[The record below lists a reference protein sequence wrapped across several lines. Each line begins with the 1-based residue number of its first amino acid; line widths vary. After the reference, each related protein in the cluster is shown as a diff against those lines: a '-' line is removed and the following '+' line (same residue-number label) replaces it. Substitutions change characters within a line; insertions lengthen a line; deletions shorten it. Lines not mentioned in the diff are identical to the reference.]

1 MASLGALATMM
12 RDLYSNPVPVLDP
25 LQMELDQQR
34 VRAGRRGE
42 ETGLVELQRLRE
54 EEQARQL
61 VLDAYRRDPRLLTEQ
76 YGLGQPGPP
85 GPPGQPQ
92 SPLMSLGGPG
102 AGAITQQTMRPPDQ
116 VMGTPGVSTT
126 QQVPTYPDLSQ
137 FATGQSPSQPQP
149 TLAGLQ
155 RQPQGFDLDAL
166 TRQNP
171 QAAMMLMAR
180 QQQAQEQQLTLRT
193 NILKGRMNAYA
204 FASQLLTGVTDQA
217 SLDQAR
223 AQIATFD
230 QGMAAD
236 IPQTFTTKEALQ
248 PLIQRGTDI
257 KGYAEAQY
265 KQAQARQL
273 DAKIQTQERIRLFRE
288 GLGRDEEPA
297 GPPGEA
303 APPAGTTATAAPV
316 SEAFRT
322 KTAAIEQR
330 LGMQKGDLLRI
341 MDFETG
347 GTFSP
352 AQRNQAGSGAT
363 GLIQF
368 MPDTAKALGTTTEA
382 LAAMSPEQQLD
393 MVEKY
398 LSKYKGR
405 IGSLEDAYMAV
416 LYPEAIGKGGGYRL
430 FTEGTKAYEQNAA
443 LDTDKK
449 GYVTVDDAVRAV
461 QRRGGARPAGTTTAQ
476 VSAASSPEMARLDRQ
491 IRRNEQI
498 YRLYE
503 EDPETYK
510 DAMTELRQSTQNLEQ
525 RKKVL
530 EDRAIAERH
539 RQEPSPARIAEQEA
553 GRALAPIE
561 RTMAESLS
569 TNKSIYN
576 SIGKMESVMRE
587 GAPDLPADF
596 VSLVAEDAPG
606 IRDALERDDPK
617 LTGMLQQW
625 YTKLSAAS
633 KNDPRVNRF
642 LSALAQIR
650 DLVIF
655 ERSGGSVTGNELTR
669 ATGAFLGSL
678 PNVNQAFSL
687 FMQNLANVK
696 ETVTDRLVTMGASV
710 RPLSGGKAVY
720 GGLPREVR
728 ERIEAY
734 ERGEEYTPKRT
745 AQAAPVQGRGR
756 VAGPVRQVD

>member
-1 MASLGALATMM
+1 MATLSVLGSLMSQLGSTAMPQYDPLEVARQQNFVQGGRVNNQTALLQLQDLQRQQQTAERVREMYRQNPTLLFGGGDPLAQSPLASLGAGGAMT
-12 RDLYSNPVPVLDP
+12 
-25 LQMELDQQR
+25 QQ
-34 VRAGRRGE
+34 AFG
-42 ETGLVELQRLRE
+42 
-54 EEQARQL
+54 
-61 VLDAYRRDPRLLTEQ
+61 
-76 YGLGQPGPP
+76 PG
-85 GPPGQPQ
+85 
-92 SPLMSLGGPG
+92 G
-102 AGAITQQTMRPPDQ
+102 AGA
-116 VMGTPGVSTT
+116 T
-126 QQVPTYPDLSQ
+126 QQVPGYPDMSRFAGVSPQSGGPMPPGMAQQ
-137 FATGQSPSQPQP
+137 FMPTVTPAQSTLGALSQPQGNP
-149 TLAGLQ
+149 LVALA
-155 RQPQGFDLDAL
+155 RTDPDAA
-166 TRQNP
+166 
-171 QAAMMLMAR
+171 QAIYQR
-180 QQQAQEQQLTLRT
+180 QQQMQEWRQQQDLNRLTMG
-193 NILKGRMNAYA
+193 LKVAEFVANE
-204 FASQLLTGVTDQA
+204 FQGVTDQA
-217 SLDQAR
+217 SLEQAR
-223 AQIATFD
+223 ERVARVHPQAAAALPQWYTKEGVAAVVQRGMTAKDNAEARLKNAQA
-230 QGMAAD
+230 
-236 IPQTFTTKEALQ
+236 QTFETAQTLLPETLKALQ
-248 PLIQRGTDI
+248 GVTQPGT
-257 KGYAEAQY
+257 EPTPPPP
-265 KQAQARQL
+265 QAS
-273 DAKIQTQERIRLFRE
+273 T
-288 GLGRDEEPA
+288 PA
-297 GPPGEA
+297 
-303 APPAGTTATAAPV
+303 TTATLSP
-316 SEAFRT
+316 AFRT
-322 KTAAIEQR
+322 KTGDIETR
-330 LGMQKGDLLRI
+330 LGMQSGDLLRI

-347 GTFSP
+347 GTFNP
-352 AQRNQAGSGAT
+352 AEPNKAGSGAT

-382 LAAMSPEQQLD
+382 LAKMSPEQQLD
-393 MVEKY
+393 YVEKY
-398 LSKYKGR
+398 LSQYKGK
-405 IGSLEDAYMAV
+405 IGNLQDAYMAV
-416 LYPEAIGKGGGYRL
+416 LYPEAIGKSGNYKL
-430 FTEGTKAYEQNAA
+430 FTQDTKAYEQNAA

-449 GYVTVDDAVRAV
+449 GYVTVSDAVRAV
-461 QRRGGARPAGTTTAQ
+461 QRGRGLR
-476 VSAASSPEMARLDRQ
+476 AASTTPAAPSANPEVQRLSQ
-491 IRRNEQI
+491 GIAGVQQLINTYSLMPGMNE
-498 YRLYE
+498 YA
-503 EDPETYK
+503 DN
-510 DAMTELRQSTQNLEQ
+510 LRQNVLDPMVKQ
-525 RKKVL
+525 RDRL
-530 EDRAIAERH
+530 EDRAIAERN
-539 RQEPSPARIAEQEA
+539 RLEPSPARIAEQEA

-587 GAPDLPADF
+587 GSPDLPADF

-606 IRDALERDDPK
+606 IREALERDDPK

-720 GGLPREVR
+720 GGLPKEVR